1 MMYSSSCACS
11 HVSASTVS
19 AAGCYSCYSYLHFC
33 CCLVPL
39 MLMLY
44 VVSCYFFRRALSLLK
59 QVFVPIADDVAVV
72 AVSKN
77 VTGTPEYIAD
87 GIL

>member
-1 MMYSSSCACS
+1 
-11 HVSASTVS
+11 
-19 AAGCYSCYSYLHFC
+19 
-33 CCLVPL
+33 
-39 MLMLY
+39 MLMPY

-59 QVFVPIADDVAVV
+59 RVFVPIADDVAVV

-87 GIL
+87 GVL

>member
-1 MMYSSSCACS
+1 
-11 HVSASTVS
+11 
-19 AAGCYSCYSYLHFC
+19 
-33 CCLVPL
+33 

-59 QVFVPIADDVAVV
+59 RVFVPIADDVAVV

-87 GIL
+87 GTVMDPFSFHLIGRRLCNGQVHATTAHPIAASDGRPPTK